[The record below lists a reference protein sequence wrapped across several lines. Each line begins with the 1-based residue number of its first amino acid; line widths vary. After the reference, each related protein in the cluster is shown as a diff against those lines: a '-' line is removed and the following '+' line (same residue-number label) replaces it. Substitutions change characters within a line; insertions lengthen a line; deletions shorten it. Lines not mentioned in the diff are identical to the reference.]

1 MTRLHLDPER
11 VVHETID
18 GETLVIHLATGA
30 YFSLRESGAE
40 IWALLLREGSVAGA
54 AAALAARHP
63 AQEAEVVAAVD
74 CLASELLAEDL
85 LVSGPG
91 PPSPGRPDVDT
102 PPESA
107 RFVGPVLERYTDMQY
122 FLMLDPIH
130 EVDAAA
136 GWPAPAPDGQ
146 PSPSG

>member
-1 MTRLHLDPER
+1 MTRVHLDPER

-18 GETLVIHLATGA
+18 GETLVIHLASGA
-30 YFSLRESGAE
+30 YFSLRESGAV
-40 IWALLLREGSVAGA
+40 IWELLLREGSVAGA

-63 AQEAEVVAAVD
+63 AQEAEVVAAVER
-74 CLASELLAEDL
+74 LARELTSEDL

-91 PPSPGRPDVDT
+91 PSAPRRPDAD
-102 PPESA
+102 PLSESA
-107 RFVGPVLERYTDMQY
+107 EFVGPVLERYTDMQY